1 MFVMYR
7 MMTLFEKQQNKRM
20 THRIL
25 VIEDE
30 PSIAEL
36 IAINL
41 SHSGFI
47 VERALQAEEA
57 MRMIRVQR
65 PDLLILDWMMPG
77 KSGVQFIK
85 ELRSMNDLKDIP
97 ILMLTAKG
105 AEADKIHG
113 LDSGADDYVTKPFSP
128 KELIARVKA
137 LLRRNLAM
145 SLGGEI
151 LKLGPMQLDPE
162 THRVTVSQQ
171 GQRDLIINLGPT
183 EFRLLQFFMTNPERV
198 HSRAHLLDRVWGD
211 QVYIEE
217 RTVDVHIKR
226 LRAALSDA
234 SCDQYIETVRGS
246 GYRIT
251 KNPSI

>member
-7 MMTLFEKQQNKRM
+7 MMTSLEKQQNKRM
-20 THRIL
+20 IHRIL

-47 VERALQAEEA
+47 VERALQTEEA

-85 ELRSMNDLKDIP
+85 ELRSMNDFKDIP

-198 HSRAHLLDRVWGD
+198 HSRAHLLVHHLNL
-211 QVYIEE
+211 IELFQM
-217 RTVDVHIKR
+217 D
-226 LRAALSDA
+226 L
-234 SCDQYIETVRGS
+234 Q
-246 GYRIT
+246 
-251 KNPSI
+251 